1 MRQFQDLVE
10 EISVSV
16 ALQNRCLVSQT
27 PVKRFRESN
36 MLSKPEISSSTSS
49 PSLWSRVCVIPRVEP
64 MLDEE
69 QEEEEIS
76 EDRTLNDLEISDL
89 EATPLDDSSTM
100 SLKDTEVG
108 AIGSDGLASSPF
120 TGKHLFVRFH
130 CTNFS
135 TLKVSPQNLRLKNSF
150 LKCFLKTFSSF
161 SFEVSLCPIISM
173 APSHNSVHQASAA
186 KLSNQTANPV
196 VSMVIKPKTISNT
209 ELECAVPIQR
219 DVTKYSKNPERL
231 VVMCCNPR

>member
-27 PVKRFRESN
+27 PVKRLRESN

-49 PSLWSRVCVIPRVEP
+49 PSLWSRVCVIPQVEP

-69 QEEEEIS
+69 QEEEIS

-108 AIGSDGLASSPF
+108 AIGSDGLAF

-135 TLKVSPQNLRLKNSF
+135 TLKVSPHKTSDLNSF